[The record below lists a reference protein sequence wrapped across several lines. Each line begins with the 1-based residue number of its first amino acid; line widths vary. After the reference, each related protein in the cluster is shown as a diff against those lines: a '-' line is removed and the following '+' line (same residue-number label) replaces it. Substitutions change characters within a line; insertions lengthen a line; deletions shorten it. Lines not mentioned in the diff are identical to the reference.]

1 MSRIAELI
9 AEYCPNG
16 VEYKQLS
23 ELANTVPGL
32 SGKSKADF
40 QDGNARFASYRNI
53 FANPVLDLQA
63 PDLVKVKEGE
73 KQNSLQL
80 GDILFT
86 GSSESFDEVGMSS
99 VVTTEPQE
107 PIYLNSFC
115 FIVRPNRNDLLDPEF
130 AKHLFR
136 SESVR
141 KQIRGTANG
150 VTRINISKPR
160 FMKVSIPVPPLEVQR
175 AIVETLDSFSLLE
188 AKLGAALEAELD
200 ARRQQHAYYRR
211 VILKS
216 VGAASASLASLGKW
230 QGGITPSKSESRYW
244 ANGDMPWLASMDI
257 SDESTD
263 EIRGRVT
270 EAALK
275 ETSLKIVPAP
285 AVAVVMRSNILR
297 RRLPIGLVKVDTT
310 VNQDIRALIPREGV
324 DPEYVFQVLRADSEE
339 IRGQCV
345 RTDGSMAA
353 LNSQEF
359 FAWEIPLPSLE
370 EQRSIAAELRSF
382 EVFVDDLVTGLP
394 TELAARRTQ
403 YEYHRDR
410 LLAFKELNEDAT

>member
-1 MSRIAELI
+1 VSRIADLI
-9 AEYCPNG
+9 AEHCPNG

-23 ELANTVPGL
+23 ELATTVPGL
-32 SGKSKADF
+32 TGKSKADF
-40 QDGNARFASYRNI
+40 QDGNARFASYKNI
-53 FANPVLDLQA
+53 FANPVLDLEA
-63 PDLVKVKEGE
+63 PDYVKVIEGE
-73 KQNSLQL
+73 KQNFLQR

-99 VVTTEPQE
+99 VVTTDPPE

-115 FIVRPNRNDLLDPEF
+115 FIVRPIRNDWLDPEF

-141 KQIRGTANG
+141 TQIRGTANG

-160 FMKVSIPVPPLEVQR
+160 FMKVVIPVPPLEVQR
-175 AIVETLDSFSLLE
+175 AIVETLDSLSLLE
-188 AKLGAALEAELD
+188 AKLGAELEVELD

-211 VILKS
+211 VILNS
-216 VGAASASLASLGKW
+216 VGAARASLASLGKW

-244 ANGDMPWLASMDI
+244 TNGDIPWLASMDI

-324 DPEYVFQVLRADSEE
+324 DPEYIFQVLRADSEE
-339 IRGQCV
+339 IRSQCV

-353 LNSQEF
+353 VNSQEF

-370 EQRSIAAELRSF
+370 EQRSIAAKLRSF
-382 EVFVDDLVTGLP
+382 EVFVDDLVAGLP
-394 TELAARRTQ
+394 TELSARRTQ
-403 YEYHRDR
+403 YEYYRDR
-410 LLAFKELNEDAT
+410 LLTFKELNEVAT